1 VSKARKAEVAL
12 DRAAIRALYSQYAP
26 VVFRRA
32 RFILGR
38 DADAWDVVQ
47 EVFTRMLTDG
57 ASFRGD
63 ARPMTWVYRITTNL
77 SLNVLRTRRLREP
90 VLAVVSDEPASTTD
104 AVEARQYVQ
113 KWLSH
118 LTEREA
124 EVAALLYVDGL
135 TQQEVADVLGL
146 SRKTI
151 VREVE
156 ALRERLRELDALP
169 PERA

>member
-1 VSKARKAEVAL
+1 MGL
-12 DRAAIRALYSQYAP
+12 DRAAVRELYAQYAP
-26 VVFRRA
+26 VVYRRA

-57 ASFRGD
+57 ASFRGE

-77 SLNVLRTRRLREP
+77 SLNLLRARRLREP
-90 VLAVVSDEPASTTD
+90 TLTVVSDPTTSPSD
-104 AVEARQYVQ
+104 AVEAKQYVS
-113 KWLSH
+113 KWLEV
-118 LTEREA
+118 LTEREV
-124 EVAALLYVDGL
+124 EVATLLYLDGL

-156 ALRERLRELDALP
+156 ALRARLLELDALP
-169 PERA
+169 PERP